1 MIKVL
6 FNDGVE
12 ENLVAKLKGLGVEV
26 ENTHYEGEE
35 LIKELK
41 TTDVLV
47 VRSATKVREALIDEV
62 KDGKLKLVIRAGV
75 GVDNID
81 VAYAME
87 NGIDVKN
94 TPFAS
99 SASVAELVL
108 AHMFALSRFIVQSNM
123 TMKKGEWNKKY
134 YTGSELSGK
143 TLGIIG
149 MGRIGRTLAAK
160 ATALG
165 MKVIY
170 SDAMGAIELA
180 KDYEYVELID
190 LYKKSN
196 FISIHVP
203 TTECLIG
210 DDEIAIMK
218 DGVFLIN
225 TARGSVINTEAL
237 LVGINSGK
245 VAGAGLDVFENEPR
259 VNQGLVNN
267 PRICATP
274 HIGASTNEAQERIA
288 DEIYEIVKETF
299 KL

>member
-1 MIKVL
+1 MERIL

-12 ENLVAKLKGLGVEV
+12 ADLALKLKKLGVEV
-26 ENTHYEGEE
+26 ENTHYEGDE
-35 LIKELK
+35 LVEKLK
-41 TTDVLV
+41 TTDILV
-47 VRSATKVREALIDEV
+47 VRSATKVRESLIDNI
-62 KDGKLKLVIRAGV
+62 KGGDLKLVIRAGV

-81 VAYAME
+81 VVYAQK

-108 AHMFALSRFIVQSNM
+108 AHMFALSRFIVQANI
-123 TMKKGEWNKKY
+123 TMRKGEWNKKS
-134 YTGSELSGK
+134 YTGSEILGK

-160 ATALG
+160 ASALG

-170 SDAMGAIELA
+170 SDAMGAIDLA
-180 KDYEYVELID
+180 SAYEYVELND
-190 LYKKSN
+190 LYKKSDY
-196 FISIHVP
+196 ISIHVP

-210 DDEIAIMK
+210 DDEINIMK

-225 TARGSVINTEAL
+225 TARGSVISTEAL
-237 LVGINSGK
+237 LVGIHSGK
-245 VAGAGLDVFENEPR
+245 VGGAGLDVFENEPKFQ
-259 VNQGLVNN
+259 QGLVNN
-267 PRICATP
+267 PKICATP

>member
-1 MIKVL
+1 MRTIL

-12 ENLVAKLKGLGVEV
+12 EDLAIKLKELGVEV

-35 LIKELK
+35 LIEKLK
-41 TTDVLV
+41 TTDILV
-47 VRSATKVREALIDEV
+47 VRSATKVRKELIDAV
-62 KDGKLKLVIRAGV
+62 KGSELKLVVRAGV

-81 VAYAME
+81 VAYAQE

-108 AHMFALSRFIVQSNM
+108 AHMFALSRFIVQANM
-123 TMKKGEWNKKY
+123 TMKKGEWNKNS
-134 YTGSELSGK
+134 YTGSEISGK

-180 KDYEYVELID
+180 KDYDYAELNE
-190 LYKKSN
+190 LYKNSD

-210 DDEIAIMK
+210 DAQINIMK

-225 TARGSVINTEAL
+225 TARGSIINTEAL
-237 LVGINSGK
+237 LVGIHSGK
-245 VAGAGLDVFENEPR
+245 VAGAGLDVFENEPK

-288 DEIYEIVKETF
+288 DEIYEIAKETF

>member
-12 ENLVAKLKGLGVEV
+12 ENLAAKLKDLGVEV
-26 ENTHYEGEE
+26 ENNHYEGEE
-35 LIKELK
+35 LVKELK

-62 KDGKLKLVIRAGV
+62 KDGQLKLVIRAGV

-108 AHMFALSRFIVQSNM
+108 AQMLALSRFIVQANM

-134 YTGSELSGK
+134 YTGSEIAGK

-165 MKVIY
+165 MNVVY

-180 KDYEYVELID
+180 KDYEYVELTD
-190 LYKKSN
+190 LYKKSD

-245 VAGAGLDVFENEPR
+245 VAGAGLDVFENEPK

-267 PRICATP
+267 PKICATP

-288 DEIYEIVKETF
+288 DEIYEIIKETF